1 MEVAADNTALA
12 IPGHVAIIMDG
23 NGRWAKLRNEP
34 RHRGHRQGVKSVKNI
49 VRACLRNNVR
59 YLTLFAFSS
68 ENWKR
73 PRREVGLLMGL
84 LLTALGSEIKELDEN
99 GVQLR
104 FIGDRNHIPANVQY
118 AMEDAE
124 TQTASN
130 DTLTLV
136 IAVSY
141 GGRWDITQAAQRLVE
156 QVQSKEIDVEN
167 ITEKSLD
174 ENIST
179 VDIPAPDLFIRTGG
193 EHRISNFLLWQL
205 AYTELYFTDT
215 LWPDF
220 NEMAFGM
227 ALKDYAKRQRRY
239 GMTSEQVA
247 SRTVSHA

>member
-1 MEVAADNTALA
+1 MNASINNTA
-12 IPGHVAIIMDG
+12 IPDHVAIVMDG
-23 NGRWAKLRNEP
+23 NGRWAELRDEP
-34 RHRGHRQGVKSVKNI
+34 RHKGHRQGVKSVKNI
-49 VRACLRNNVR
+49 VKACIKNDIR

-73 PRREVGLLMGL
+73 PHKEVGLLMDL
-84 LLTALGSEIKELDEN
+84 FLTALGSEIKDLDKN

-104 FIGDRNHIPANVQY
+104 FIGDRSHIPVNVQY

-124 TQTASN
+124 TQTVSN
-130 DTLTLV
+130 STLTLI

-141 GGRWDITQAAQRLVE
+141 GGRWDITQAAQRLAERVRLE
-156 QVQSKEIDVEN
+156 ELEIED
-167 ITEKSLD
+167 ITEKLLT

-193 EHRISNFLLWQL
+193 ERRISNFLLWQL

-220 NEMAFGM
+220 NEMAFGT

-239 GMTSEQVA
+239 GMTPEQVT
-247 SRTVSHA
+247 SEKVSHA

>member
-1 MEVAADNTALA
+1 MEVAADNTVLA

-23 NGRWAKLRNEP
+23 NGRWAKMRGEP
-34 RHRGHRQGVKSVKNI
+34 RHKGHRQGVKSVRNI
-49 VRACLRNNVR
+49 VGACLRNNIR

-68 ENWKR
+68 ENWRR
-73 PRREVGLLMGL
+73 PRTEVGLLMDL

-99 GVQLR
+99 GVRVR
-104 FIGDRNHIPANVQY
+104 FIGDRNHIPVNVQY

-124 TQTASN
+124 TQTVSN
-130 DTLTLV
+130 DMLTLV

-156 QVQSKEIDVEN
+156 QVQSKEIDAEN
-167 ITEKSLD
+167 ITEELLA

-179 VDIPAPDLFIRTGG
+179 IDIPAPDLFIRTGG

-239 GMTSEQVA
+239 GMTSEQVV
-247 SRTVSHA
+247 SRKISHA